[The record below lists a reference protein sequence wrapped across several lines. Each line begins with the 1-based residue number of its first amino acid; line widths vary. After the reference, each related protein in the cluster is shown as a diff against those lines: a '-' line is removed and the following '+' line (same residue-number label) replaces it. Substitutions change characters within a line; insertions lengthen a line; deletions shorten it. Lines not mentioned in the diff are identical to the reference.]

1 MARLDGKV
9 ALISGGARGLGAAIT
24 AALVRD
30 GARVVI
36 GDVLDDAGKALAAS
50 HDGKVAFCHL
60 DVREE
65 AQWADA
71 VALAKARFGGLDI
84 LVNNAGVTLAVPLEE
99 ATMAQYRWVMDINY
113 WGTVLG
119 TRAALPAMR
128 ARGGG
133 AIVNLS
139 SNSTRKIFPLAVTYS
154 PTKAAVANFTKIT
167 AAQYAHENIRA
178 NSIHPGPTETPM
190 LLGDGLPQGLQAAD
204 IPAIREVIDRIPMGR
219 MAQPSEQADVV
230 AFLVSDEA
238 RYVTGAEL
246 FVDGA
251 GTDA

>member
-1 MARLDGKV
+1 MARLQGKV
-9 ALISGGARGLGAAIT
+9 ALVSGAARGLGAAIT

-30 GARVVI
+30 GAKVI
-36 GDVLDDAGKALAAS
+36 AGDVLDEVGTSMAADHGDAVHFL
-50 HDGKVAFCHL
+50 HL
-60 DVREE
+60 DVRDE
-65 AQWADA
+65 ADWALA
-71 VALAKARFGGLDI
+71 VAEAEARFGGLDI
-84 LVNNAGVTLAVPLEE
+84 LVNNAGITLAEPLEQASME
-99 ATMAQYRWVMDINY
+99 QYRLVMEVNY
-113 WGTVLG
+113 FGTVLG

-128 ARGGG
+128 RRGSG

-167 AAQYAHENIRA
+167 AAQYAPDNIRA

-190 LLGDGLPQGLQAAD
+190 LVGDSVAAD
-204 IPAIREVIDRIPMGR
+204 IPAIKAVIDRIPIGR
-219 MAQPSEQADVV
+219 MAKPEEQADVV

-238 RYVTGAEL
+238 RYLTGAEI
-246 FVDGA
+246 FVDGG